1 MCVCVFL
8 CLRPTPMEWTK
19 PPLCPLLSSD
29 YIRGGCQGL
38 CQGAEE
44 QVQDQALLC
53 QTPTHGLPARPDHPG
68 GRQHGNVS
76 LTHTHTLTQGR
87 TRRDSRFYYKLWDAP
102 TYVTWIRGRSL
113 KQSQVSDCTQT
124 FNFRCSHSL
133 MTDVAVRVFTLRCVF
148 RVGFQ
153 LLVCLLSI
161 RLVCLLISNVFDL
174 ITCKLILK
182 DVNATCNLVT
192 MDANCS
198 WKLTIRDANATCK
211 TWLNDAN
218 ATYKQI
224 SEGC

>member
-1 MCVCVFL
+1 MCVCVCFCVCAPLPWSEQSHL
-8 CLRPTPMEWTK
+8 CA
-19 PPLCPLLSSD
+19 LSSLQTTSGED
-29 YIRGGCQGL
+29 VRDFAKVLKNKFRTKRYFAKHPRMGYL
-38 CQGAEE
+38 P
-44 QVQDQALLC
+44 VQTILEGDNME
-53 QTPTHGLPARPDHPG
+53 TW
-68 GRQHGNVS
+68 VS
-76 LTHTHTLTQGR
+76 HTHTLTQGR